1 MFAAAAAAVCII
13 SRVFLGRLV
22 AAFDC
27 TYLQQMLQQH
37 TCSGEEDVRVVGGAW
52 TFDDPDNAFHDPR
65 QDTVEDARTLK
76 KATDMFLGLYFSIFS
91 QKPCGRVKS
100 DSRFCYVLFNSPVT
114 AGSKRSQKKNM

>member
-1 MFAAAAAAVCII
+1 MFTGAAAAVCII

-76 KATDMFLGLYFSIFS
+76 KATDMFLGLYFF
-91 QKPCGRVKS
+91 PKS
-100 DSRFCYVLFNSPVT
+100 LVAERNQIHGFVMFCSVL
-114 AGSKRSQKKNM
+114 R